1 MNRFRRSPAIQIT
14 MPPRPRKA
22 LPRRLRRNQNLKR
35 TRLLNSST
43 QLPCGCSQELLDSAL
58 IMLTGSQWYLISQ
71 LLSELFGGFRKRICR
86 PCFAIARLP
95 SRSPWKRPAIKAA
108 TAEESRRIVESAQQE
123 IAAAT
128 KAARRELTAHAA
140 DLAVTL
146 ASKQI
151 KVDATTD
158 QALVRRFAQQLSG
171 DEGAKR
177 N

>member
-1 MNRFRRSPAIQIT
+1 MFRNRTASIQKFLEEA
-14 MPPRPRKA
+14 RKA
-22 LPRRLRRNQNLKR
+22 SEDANKR
-35 TRLLNSST
+35 
-43 QLPCGCSQELLDSAL
+43 
-58 IMLTGSQWYLISQ
+58 
-71 LLSELFGGFRKRICR
+71 LSEIES
-86 PCFAIARLP
+86 RL
-95 SRSPWKRPAIKAA
+95 SRLDHEISGMRAMSEREAAAEEERIKAA
-108 TAEESRRIVESAQQE
+108 TADESRRIVESAQQE

-128 KAARRELTAHAA
+128 KAARRELTAYAA